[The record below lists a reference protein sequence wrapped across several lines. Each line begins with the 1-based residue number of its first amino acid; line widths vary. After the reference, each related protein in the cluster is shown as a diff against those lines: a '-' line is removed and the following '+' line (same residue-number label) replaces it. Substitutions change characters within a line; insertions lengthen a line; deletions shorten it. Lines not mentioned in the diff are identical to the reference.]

1 MDNDGAK
8 INSVLICSRSNPRMT
23 GLARIYAPLHTM
35 SERVREREERR
46 EKREERRE
54 RDIYIYI

>member
-23 GLARIYAPLHTM
+23 GLLY
-35 SERVREREERR
+35 
-46 EKREERRE
+46 
-54 RDIYIYI
+54 Y